1 MPNPRSGE
9 RTMTSVAGFLRKRL
23 KLSLYMEK
31 SRAAGAWVFNSFG
44 YGWAATNNQGFE
56 LPQ

>member
-1 MPNPRSGE
+1 MS
-9 RTMTSVAGFLRKRL
+9 SVAGFLSQRL
-23 KLSLYMEK
+23 KPSLYMEK
-31 SRAAGAWVFNSFG
+31 SRAAGAWVFKSFG

>member
-1 MPNPRSGE
+1 
-9 RTMTSVAGFLRKRL
+9 MTSVAGFLRKRL